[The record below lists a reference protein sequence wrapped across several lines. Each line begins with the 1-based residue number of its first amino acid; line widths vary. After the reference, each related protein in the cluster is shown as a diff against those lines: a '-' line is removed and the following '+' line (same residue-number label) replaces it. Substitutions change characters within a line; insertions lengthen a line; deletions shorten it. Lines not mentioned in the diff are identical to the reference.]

1 MTQPAKQDATGAPGA
16 VPPEGVRPNILVVD
30 DRKENLLATEKIL
43 RHLDAGIFKAN
54 SGNEALSLVL
64 RHRFAVVLLDVQ
76 MPEMDGFETAMLMQE
91 HESMRG
97 VPIIFVTAISKEERY
112 ATQAAEIGAVD
123 YIFKPINSEIL
134 KSKVKVY
141 LDLYVQREEILKIQG
156 ALADAE
162 ARLRTILDNVLDGI
176 ITIDGSGTVISINPA
191 VVKMFGFEAGEVV
204 GRNIK
209 MLMPEP
215 NRSSHDGYLARYE
228 STGTTRAIGVGREL
242 EGLTKAGLTFPMEL
256 AVTEFSFHG
265 QRMFVGL
272 VRDITER
279 KRAEDISRQ
288 ARGAAE
294 AANRTKSD
302 FLANMSHEIRTPLN
316 AILGMTYLA
325 QRANP
330 TPQQQLYLNKIG
342 NAGQSLLGII
352 NDILDFSKIE
362 AGKLELEHITFS
374 LDEVLRNLID
384 IVGQKAEEKGIV
396 IVCSGAHKAPRSLIG
411 DPLRLGQ
418 ILINLVN
425 NAIKF
430 SDKGEIVVGVMAED
444 VTLDKVR
451 LAFSVGDS
459 GIGMSAEQV
468 SNLFQSFNQA
478 DTSFTRRYG
487 GTGLGLAIS
496 KQLCELM
503 GGSISVES
511 QLGKG
516 STFLFSAS
524 FGIAADKPQPM
535 VREPRHNPLKRSVLI
550 VDDSES
556 ARKVLLSMVQ
566 AIGFLARAV
575 SSGEEALSAL
585 VRGSQVG
592 QPFDLVL
599 MDWRLP
605 GIDGI
610 EASRR
615 IKAHPTLWPI
625 PAILMISGFES
636 EEVMRGLSDPRFD
649 GFLVKPVTEA
659 LLMRTI
665 ASICGETVEGPAS
678 GFQPAPGCLPSEL
691 TGRRVLVVEDNE
703 INRELASELLCDL
716 GIRVG
721 IAVNGREGV
730 DQVLAE
736 AFDLVLMDIQ
746 MPVMDGLTATKLI
759 RSDDRFHD
767 LRIIAMTANAMSGD
781 RERSLDAGM
790 NDHLT
795 KPINPD
801 TLSAVLS
808 RWMPVNPV
816 DPPVPAVAARRNR

>member
-1 MTQPAKQDATGAPGA
+1 MTQPAEQHAAGASLPRA
-16 VPPEGVRPNILVVD
+16 RPNILIVD
-30 DRKENLLATEKIL
+30 DRWENLLATEKIL
-43 RHLDAGIFKAN
+43 RHLDAGVFTAN

-76 MPEMDGFETAMLMQE
+76 MPEMDGFETALLMQE

-112 ATQAAEIGAVD
+112 ASQAAEIGAVD

-141 LDLYVQREEILKIQG
+141 VDLYLQREELLRIQG
-156 ALADAE
+156 ALEDART
-162 ARLRTILDNVLDGI
+162 RLRTILDNVLDGI
-176 ITIDGSGTVISINPA
+176 IMIDGSGTVISINPA
-191 VVKMFGFEAGEVV
+191 VVKMFGYEAGDIV

-215 NRSSHDGYLARYE
+215 NRSNHDGYLARYE
-228 STGTTRAIGVGREL
+228 STGTARTIGVGREL
-242 EGLTKAGLTFPMEL
+242 EGLTKAGRTFPMEL
-256 AVTEFSFHG
+256 TVTEVLFHE

-279 KRAEDISRQ
+279 KWAEDMSRQ
-288 ARGAAE
+288 AKAAAE

-330 TPQQQLYLNKIG
+330 VPRQQAYLTKIG
-342 NAGQSLLGII
+342 IAGQSLLGIV

-362 AGKLELEHITFS
+362 AGKLEAERIAFS
-374 LDEVLRNLID
+374 LDEVLRNVVD
-384 IVGQKAEEKGIV
+384 MVGQKAEERGIA
-396 IVCSGAHKAPRSLIG
+396 IVCTVPREVPRSLIG

-418 ILINLVN
+418 ILINLVH

-430 SDKGEIVVGVMAED
+430 SEKGEVVVRVMAED
-444 VTLDKVR
+444 LTPDNVR
-451 LAFSVGDS
+451 LAFSVLDH

-468 SNLFQSFNQA
+468 ANLFQSFNQA
-478 DTSFTRRYG
+478 DTSFTRRFG

-503 GGSISVES
+503 EGTILVES
-511 QLGKG
+511 DLGKG
-516 STFLFSAS
+516 STFRFSLNFA
-524 FGIAADKPQPM
+524 IATEEQFLARKSQ
-535 VREPRHNPLKRSVLI
+535 EKPLKRSALI
-550 VDDSES
+550 VDDSEM
-556 ARKVLLSMVQ
+556 ARKLLLGMVQ
-566 AIGFLARAV
+566 ANGFLARAV

-585 VRGSQVG
+585 VHGSQIG

-605 GIDGI
+605 GMDGI

-615 IKAHPTLWPI
+615 IKEHPTLSPI
-625 PAILMISGFES
+625 PAILMISAFES
-636 EEVMRGLSDPRFD
+636 EDVLRGLKEPRFD
-649 GFLVKPVTEA
+649 AFLVKPVTEA
-659 LLMRTI
+659 VLMRTI
-665 ASICGETVEGPAS
+665 ASISGGNSGGPAS
-678 GFQPAPGCLPSEL
+678 ALQPAEENLPFAL
-691 TGRRVLVVEDNE
+691 TGRRILVVEDNE
-703 INRELASELLCDL
+703 INRDLASELLGDL
-716 GIRVG
+716 GILTA
-721 IAVNGREGV
+721 IAVNGRDGV
-730 DQVLAE
+730 DQVLAQP
-736 AFDLVLMDIQ
+736 FDLVLMDIQ
-746 MPVMDGLTATKLI
+746 MPVLDRLAATRLI
-759 RSDDRFHD
+759 RTDPRFHD
-767 LRIIAMTANAMSGD
+767 LPIIAMTAHAMRGD

-795 KPINPD
+795 KPMNPAA
-801 TLSAVLS
+801 LSAILS
-808 RWMPVNPV
+808 RWMPANPV
-816 DPPVPAVAARRNR
+816 DPAAPGVPQR

>member
-1 MTQPAKQDATGAPGA
+1 MTQPAEQHATGASLPLA
-16 VPPEGVRPNILVVD
+16 RPNILIVD
-30 DRKENLLATEKIL
+30 DRRENLLATEKIL
-43 RHLDAGIFKAN
+43 RYLDAGIFTAN

-76 MPEMDGFETAMLMQE
+76 MPEMDGFETAVLMQE
-91 HESMRG
+91 HESMKG

-123 YIFKPINSEIL
+123 YIFKPISSEIL

-141 LDLYVQREEILKIQG
+141 LDLYGQREELLKIQE
-156 ALADAE
+156 ALEDTQT
-162 ARLRTILDNVLDGI
+162 RLRTILDNVLDGI
-176 ITIDGSGTVISINPA
+176 IMIDGSGTVISINPA
-191 VVKMFGFEAGEVV
+191 VVNMFGYEAGDIV

-242 EGLTKAGLTFPMEL
+242 EGLTQAGLTFPMEL
-256 AVTEFSFHG
+256 TVSEVSFHG

-279 KRAEDISRQ
+279 KRAEDLSRR
-288 ARGAAE
+288 AKAAAE

-330 TPQQQLYLNKIG
+330 SPRQQTYLTKIG
-342 NAGQSLLGII
+342 IAGQSLLGIV

-362 AGKLELEHITFS
+362 AGKLEAEQIAFS
-374 LDEVLRNLID
+374 LDEVLRNVVD
-384 IVGQKAEEKGIV
+384 IVGQKAEEKGTA
-396 IVCSGAHKAPRSLIG
+396 IVCTVPGEAPRSLIG

-418 ILINLVN
+418 ILINLVH

-430 SDKGEIVVGVMAED
+430 SDKGEIAVRVMAEE
-444 VTLDKVR
+444 VTLEKAR
-451 LAFSVGDS
+451 LAFSVRDH

-468 SNLFQSFNQA
+468 ANLFQSFNQA
-478 DTSFTRRYG
+478 DTSFTRKYG

-503 GGSISVES
+503 GGTISVES
-511 QLGKG
+511 EIGKG
-516 STFLFSAS
+516 STFSFCVSFAIAS
-524 FGIAADKPQPM
+524 EEQFAARKSHDKLQ
-535 VREPRHNPLKRSVLI
+535 KRSVLI
-550 VDDSES
+550 VDDSEI
-556 ARKVLLSMVQ
+556 ARKLLLGIMQ
-566 AIGFLARAV
+566 ANGFLSRAV

-585 VRGSQVG
+585 VHGSQVG

-605 GIDGI
+605 GMDGI

-615 IKAHPTLWPI
+615 IKEHPTLTPI
-625 PAILMISGFES
+625 PAIVMISAFES
-636 EEVMRGLSDPRFD
+636 EDVLRGLKEPRFD
-649 GFLVKPVTEA
+649 AFLVKPITEA
-659 LLMRTI
+659 VLMRTI
-665 ASICGETVEGPAS
+665 ASISGENMGGLVAGL
-678 GFQPAPGCLPSEL
+678 QPAAEGLPFAL
-691 TGRRVLVVEDNE
+691 TGRRVLVVEDND
-703 INRELASELLCDL
+703 INRDLASELLDDL
-716 GIRVG
+716 GIRTA
-721 IAVNGREGV
+721 IAINGRQGV
-730 DQVLAE
+730 DQVLAH

-746 MPVMDGLTATKLI
+746 MPVLDGLAATRLI
-759 RSDDRFHD
+759 RSDARFHD
-767 LRIIAMTANAMSGD
+767 LPIIAMTAHAMRGD

-795 KPINPD
+795 KPINPV
-801 TLSAVLS
+801 TLSAMLS
-808 RWMPVNPV
+808 RWIPARPA
-816 DPPVPAVAARRNR
+816 DPAVVGVRR

>member
-1 MTQPAKQDATGAPGA
+1 MAQPAEQQATEASLPLA
-16 VPPEGVRPNILVVD
+16 RPNILIVD
-30 DRKENLLATEKIL
+30 DRWENLLATEKIL
-43 RHLDAGIFKAN
+43 RHLDAGIFTAN

-76 MPEMDGFETAMLMQE
+76 MPEMDGFETALLMQE

-112 ATQAAEIGAVD
+112 ASQAAEIGAVD

-141 LDLYVQREEILKIQG
+141 LDLYVQREELLKIQG
-156 ALADAE
+156 ALEDAQ

-176 ITIDGSGTVISINPA
+176 IMIDGSGTVISINPA
-191 VVKMFGFEAGEVV
+191 VVKMFGYEGGDIL

-209 MLMPEP
+209 MLMPGP

-228 STGTTRAIGVGREL
+228 STGTPPAIGVGREL

-256 AVTEFSFHG
+256 TVTEVSFHG

-272 VRDITER
+272 IRDITER
-279 KRAEDISRQ
+279 KRAEDMSRQ
-288 ARGAAE
+288 AKAAAE

-330 TPQQQLYLNKIG
+330 APRQQTYLTKIG
-342 NAGQSLLGII
+342 IAGQSLLGIV

-362 AGKLELEHITFS
+362 AGKLEAEHIVFS
-374 LDEVLRNLID
+374 LDEVLRNVVD
-384 IVGQKAEEKGIV
+384 IVGQKAEEKGIA
-396 IVCSGAHKAPRSLIG
+396 IVCAVRREAPRSLIG

-418 ILINLVN
+418 ILINLVH

-430 SDKGEIVVGVMAED
+430 SDKGEIVVGVTEED
-444 VTLDKVR
+444 LTLDKAR
-451 LAFSVGDS
+451 LAFSVHDH

-468 SNLFQSFNQA
+468 ANLFQCFNQA

-503 GGSISVES
+503 GGTISVES
-511 QLGKG
+511 ELGKG
-516 STFLFSAS
+516 STFLFSLNFA
-524 FGIAADKPQPM
+524 IATEEQFLARKSQ
-535 VREPRHNPLKRSVLI
+535 EKPLKRSVLI
-550 VDDSES
+550 VDDSEM
-556 ARKVLLSMVQ
+556 ARRLLLGMVQ
-566 AIGFLARAV
+566 ANGFLARAV

-585 VRGSQVG
+585 VHGSQVG

-615 IKAHPTLWPI
+615 VKQHPTLTPI
-625 PAILMISGFES
+625 PAILMISAFES
-636 EEVMRGLSDPRFD
+636 EDVMRGLKEPSFD
-649 GFLVKPVTEA
+649 AFLVKPITEA
-659 LLMRTI
+659 VLMRTI
-665 ASICGETVEGPAS
+665 ASMCGESIEGPAS
-678 GFQPAPGCLPSEL
+678 GLQPSEL

-703 INRELASELLCDL
+703 INRDLASELLSDL
-716 GIRVG
+716 GIRTA
-721 IAVNGREGV
+721 IAINGRQGV
-730 DQVLAE
+730 DQVLAQP
-736 AFDLVLMDIQ
+736 FDLVLMDIQ
-746 MPVMDGLTATKLI
+746 MPVIDGLAATRLI
-759 RSDDRFHD
+759 RADVRFQH
-767 LRIIAMTANAMSGD
+767 LSIIAMTAHAMRGD

-801 TLSAVLS
+801 SLSAMLC
-808 RWMPVNPV
+808 RWMPAEPV
-816 DPPVPAVAARRNR
+816 DPPAPAVER

>member
-1 MTQPAKQDATGAPGA
+1 MTQPAEQHAAGAGLPLA
-16 VPPEGVRPNILVVD
+16 RPNILIVD
-30 DRKENLLATEKIL
+30 DRWENLLATEKIL
-43 RHLDAGIFKAN
+43 RHLDAGIFTAN

-76 MPEMDGFETAMLMQE
+76 MPGMDGFETAVLMQE
-91 HESMRG
+91 HESMQG

-112 ATQAAEIGAVD
+112 AIQAAEIGAVD
-123 YIFKPINSEIL
+123 YIFKPISSEIL

-141 LDLYVQREEILKIQG
+141 LDLYVQREELLKIQG
-156 ALADAE
+156 TLEDTQT
-162 ARLRTILDNVLDGI
+162 RLRTILDNVLDGI
-176 ITIDGSGTVISINPA
+176 IMIDGSGIVISINPA
-191 VVKMFGFEAGEVV
+191 VVNMFGYEAADIV

-215 NRSSHDGYLARYE
+215 NRGSHDGYLARYQ
-228 STGTTRAIGVGREL
+228 STGTTRAIGMGREL

-256 AVTEFSFHG
+256 TVSEVSFRG

-279 KRAEDISRQ
+279 KRVEDMSGR
-288 ARGAAE
+288 AKVAAE

-330 TPQQQLYLNKIG
+330 TPRQQTYLTKIG
-342 NAGQSLLGII
+342 IAGQSLLGIV

-362 AGKLELEHITFS
+362 AGKLEAEHIVFS
-374 LDEVLRNLID
+374 LDDVLNNVVD
-384 IVGQKAEEKGIV
+384 IVGQKAEEKGIA
-396 IVCSGAHKAPRSLIG
+396 IVCTVPRDVPRSLIG

-418 ILINLVN
+418 VLINLVH

-430 SDKGEIVVGVMAED
+430 SDKGEIGVRVAVQD
-444 VTLDKVR
+444 GTLNEVR
-451 LAFSVGDS
+451 LAFSVRDH

-468 SNLFQSFNQA
+468 ANLFQSFNQA
-478 DTSFTRRYG
+478 DTSFTRKYG

-503 GGSISVES
+503 GGAISVES
-511 QLGKG
+511 EVGKG
-516 STFLFSAS
+516 STFTFSVS
-524 FGIAADKPQPM
+524 FAIATKEQWGVRKSQDKL
-535 VREPRHNPLKRSVLI
+535 LKRSVLI
-550 VDDSES
+550 VDDSEII
-556 ARKVLLSMVQ
+556 RKVLLGMVQ
-566 AIGFLARAV
+566 ANGFLGRAV

-585 VRGSQVG
+585 VHGSQVG

-615 IKAHPTLWPI
+615 IKEHTTLRPI
-625 PAILMISGFES
+625 PAIVMISAFES
-636 EEVMRGLSDPRFD
+636 EEVLRGLKQPRFD
-649 GFLVKPVTEA
+649 AFLVKPITETV
-659 LLMRTI
+659 LMRTI
-665 ASICGETVEGPAS
+665 VSISGENIAGPDS
-678 GFQPAPGCLPSEL
+678 GLQPVAGNLLSDL

-703 INRELASELLCDL
+703 INRDLASELLCDL
-716 GIRVG
+716 GIRT
-721 IAVNGREGV
+721 AVAINGRHGV
-730 DQVLAE
+730 DEVLAQP
-736 AFDLVLMDIQ
+736 FDLVLMDIQ
-746 MPVMDGLTATKLI
+746 MPVMDGLAATRLI
-759 RSDDRFHD
+759 RADSRFHD
-767 LRIIAMTANAMSGD
+767 LPIIAMTAHAMRGD
-781 RERSLDAGM
+781 RERSLDSGM

-795 KPINPD
+795 KPIDPAA
-801 TLSAVLS
+801 LSAILS
-808 RWMPVNPV
+808 RWMPAKPL
-816 DPPVPAVAARRNR
+816 DPPAPGGPQ

>member
-1 MTQPAKQDATGAPGA
+1 M
-16 VPPEGVRPNILVVD
+16 
-30 DRKENLLATEKIL
+30 
-43 RHLDAGIFKAN
+43 
-54 SGNEALSLVL
+54 
-64 RHRFAVVLLDVQ
+64 
-76 MPEMDGFETAMLMQE
+76 
-91 HESMRG
+91 
-97 VPIIFVTAISKEERY
+97 
-112 ATQAAEIGAVD
+112 
-123 YIFKPINSEIL
+123 
-134 KSKVKVY
+134 
-141 LDLYVQREEILKIQG
+141 
-156 ALADAE
+156 
-162 ARLRTILDNVLDGI
+162 
-176 ITIDGSGTVISINPA
+176 
-191 VVKMFGFEAGEVV
+191 
-204 GRNIK
+204 
-209 MLMPEP
+209 
-215 NRSSHDGYLARYE
+215 
-228 STGTTRAIGVGREL
+228 
-242 EGLTKAGLTFPMEL
+242 
-256 AVTEFSFHG
+256 
-265 QRMFVGL
+265 
-272 VRDITER
+272 
-279 KRAEDISRQ
+279 
-288 ARGAAE
+288 
-294 AANRTKSD
+294 
-302 FLANMSHEIRTPLN
+302 N
-316 AILGMTYLA
+316 AIMGMTYLA

-330 TPQQQLYLNKIG
+330 TPQQQRYLTKIG
-342 NAGQSLLGII
+342 NASQSLLSII

-384 IVGQKAEEKGIV
+384 IVGQQAEEKGTAIV
-396 IVCSGAHKAPRSLIG
+396 FSGADEAPRSLIG
-411 DPLRLGQ
+411 DPVRLGQ

-430 SDKGEIVVGVMAED
+430 SDKGEIAVRVAAED
-444 VTLDKVR
+444 VSQDEVR
-451 LAFSVGDS
+451 LSFSVCDS

-511 QLGKG
+511 ELGKG
-516 STFLFSAS
+516 STFLFSVS
-524 FGIAADKPQPM
+524 FGIATDELQLT
-535 VREPRHNPLKRSVLI
+535 VREPRGNPLKRSVLI

-556 ARKVLLSMVQ
+556 ARDMLVGMVQ
-566 AIGFLARAV
+566 ANGFSARAV

-615 IKAHPTLWPI
+615 IKAHPTLWPV
-625 PAILMISGFES
+625 PAVLMISAFES

-665 ASICGETVEGPAS
+665 ASISGERVSAERVEAPAS
-678 GFQPAPGCLPSEL
+678 GFQPPPEYLLSAL
-691 TGRRVLVVEDNE
+691 TGRRVLVVEDNQ
-703 INRELASELLCDL
+703 INRDLASELLCDL
-716 GIRVG
+716 GIRVA

-759 RSDDRFHD
+759 RSNDRFHD
-767 LRIIAMTANAMSGD
+767 LRIIAMTAHAMIGD

-790 NDHLT
+790 NDHIT
-795 KPINPD
+795 KPINSD
-801 TLSAVLS
+801 TLTAMLS
-808 RWMPVNPV
+808 RWMP
-816 DPPVPAVAARRNR
+816 PADRAGAVLLPEQV

>member
-1 MTQPAKQDATGAPGA
+1 MAPQAKQDATGVTEA
-16 VPPEGVRPNILVVD
+16 VPPMVRPNILIVD

-76 MPEMDGFETAMLMQE
+76 MPDMDGFETAMLMQE

-112 ATQAAEIGAVD
+112 ANQAAEIGAAD
-123 YIFKPINSEIL
+123 YIFKPINSELL

-141 LDLYVQREEILKIQG
+141 LDLYVQREEMLKIQR

-162 ARLRTILDNVLDGI
+162 SRLRTILDNVLDGI
-176 ITIDGSGTVISINPA
+176 ITVDGSRTVISINPA
-191 VVKMFGFEAGEVV
+191 VVKMFGYKAEDVV
-204 GRNIK
+204 GRDIQ

-215 NRSSHDGYLARYE
+215 NRSSHDGHPARYE
-228 STGTTRAIGVGREL
+228 STGSAGGIGVGREL
-242 EGLTKAGLTFPMEL
+242 EGLTKAGLTFPIEL
-256 AVTEFSFHG
+256 TVTEVSFHG

-288 ARGAAE
+288 ARDAAE
-294 AANRTKSD
+294 AANRTKSN
-302 FLANMSHEIRTPLN
+302 FLANMSHEIRTPMN
-316 AILGMTYLA
+316 AIMGMTYLA

-330 TPQQQLYLNKIG
+330 TPRQQEYLTKIG
-342 NAGQSLLGII
+342 IASQSLLSII

-362 AGKLELEHITFS
+362 AGKLGLEHITFS
-374 LDEVLRNLID
+374 LNEVLRNLID
-384 IVGQKAEEKGIV
+384 IVGQKAEEKGIT
-396 IVCSGAHKAPRSLIG
+396 IVFSGAHEVPRLVIG
-411 DPLRLGQ
+411 DPVRLGQ

-430 SDKGEIVVGVMAED
+430 SDKGEIVVQVMAED

-451 LAFSVGDS
+451 LAFSVCDS

-503 GGSISVES
+503 EGSISVES

-524 FGIAADKPQPM
+524 FGIATEELPLT
-535 VREPRHNPLKRSVLI
+535 VREPRDHPLKRSVLV
-550 VDDSES
+550 VDDSEI
-556 ARKVLLSMVQ
+556 ARNM
-566 AIGFLARAV
+566 
-575 SSGEEALSAL
+575 
-585 VRGSQVG
+585 
-592 QPFDLVL
+592 
-599 MDWRLP
+599 
-605 GIDGI
+605 
-610 EASRR
+610 
-615 IKAHPTLWPI
+615 
-625 PAILMISGFES
+625 
-636 EEVMRGLSDPRFD
+636 
-649 GFLVKPVTEA
+649 
-659 LLMRTI
+659 LLMSTI
-665 ASICGETVEGPAS
+665 ASISGERVEGPAFGLQS
-678 GFQPAPGCLPSEL
+678 APGYLPLEL
-691 TGRRVLVVEDNE
+691 TGRRVLMVEDNE
-703 INRELASELLCDL
+703 INRDVASELLSDL
-716 GIRVG
+716 GIRVAV
-721 IAVNGREGV
+721 AVNGREGV

-746 MPVMDGLTATKLI
+746 MPVMDGLTATRLI
-759 RSDDRFHD
+759 RSDARFHQ
-767 LRIIAMTANAMSGD
+767 LPIIAMTAHTMSGD
-781 RERSLDAGM
+781 RERSLEAGM

-801 TLSAVLS
+801 TLAAMLF
-808 RWMPVNPV
+808 RWMPVNPREPELARFRTV
-816 DPPVPAVAARRNR
+816 PGPGSCPVSR

>member
-1 MTQPAKQDATGAPGA
+1 MTQPAEQHAAGAGLPLA
-16 VPPEGVRPNILVVD
+16 RPNILIVD
-30 DRKENLLATEKIL
+30 DRWENLLATEKIL
-43 RHLDAGIFKAN
+43 RHLDAGIFTAN

-76 MPEMDGFETAMLMQE
+76 MPGMDGFETAVLMQE
-91 HESMRG
+91 HESMQG

-112 ATQAAEIGAVD
+112 AIQAAEIGAVD
-123 YIFKPINSEIL
+123 YIFKPISSEIL

-141 LDLYVQREEILKIQG
+141 LDLYVQREELLKTQG
-156 ALADAE
+156 TLEDTQT
-162 ARLRTILDNVLDGI
+162 RLRTILDNVLDGI
-176 ITIDGSGTVISINPA
+176 IMIDGSGIVISINPA
-191 VVKMFGFEAGEVV
+191 VVNMFGYEAADIV

-215 NRSSHDGYLARYE
+215 NRGSHDGYLARYQ

-256 AVTEFSFHG
+256 TVSEVSFRG

-279 KRAEDISRQ
+279 KRVEDMSGR
-288 ARGAAE
+288 AKVAAE

-330 TPQQQLYLNKIG
+330 TPRQQTYLTKIG
-342 NAGQSLLGII
+342 IAGQSLLGIV

-362 AGKLELEHITFS
+362 AGKLEAEHIVFS
-374 LDEVLRNLID
+374 LDDVLNNVVD
-384 IVGQKAEEKGIV
+384 IVGQKAEEKGIA
-396 IVCSGAHKAPRSLIG
+396 IVCTVPRDVPRSLIG

-418 ILINLVN
+418 VLINLVH

-430 SDKGEIVVGVMAED
+430 SDKGEIGVRVAVQD
-444 VTLDKVR
+444 GTLNEVR
-451 LAFSVGDS
+451 LAFSVRDH

-468 SNLFQSFNQA
+468 ANLFQSFNQA
-478 DTSFTRRYG
+478 DTSFTRKYG

-503 GGSISVES
+503 GGAISVES
-511 QLGKG
+511 EVGKG
-516 STFLFSAS
+516 STFTFSVS
-524 FGIAADKPQPM
+524 FAIATKEQWGVRKSQDKL
-535 VREPRHNPLKRSVLI
+535 LKRSVLI
-550 VDDSES
+550 VDDSEII
-556 ARKVLLSMVQ
+556 RKVLLGMVQ
-566 AIGFLARAV
+566 ANGFLGRAV

-585 VRGSQVG
+585 VHGSQVG

-615 IKAHPTLWPI
+615 IKEHTTLRPI
-625 PAILMISGFES
+625 PAIVMISAFES
-636 EEVMRGLSDPRFD
+636 EEVLRGLKQPRFD
-649 GFLVKPVTEA
+649 AFLVKPITETV
-659 LLMRTI
+659 LMRTI
-665 ASICGETVEGPAS
+665 VSISGENIAGPDS
-678 GFQPAPGCLPSEL
+678 GLQPVAGDLLSDL

-703 INRELASELLCDL
+703 INRDLASELLCDL
-716 GIRVG
+716 GIRT
-721 IAVNGREGV
+721 AVAINGRHGV
-730 DQVLAE
+730 DEVLAQP
-736 AFDLVLMDIQ
+736 FDLVLMDIQ
-746 MPVMDGLTATKLI
+746 MPVMDGLAATRLI
-759 RSDDRFHD
+759 RADARFHD
-767 LRIIAMTANAMSGD
+767 LPIIAMTAHAMRGD
-781 RERSLDAGM
+781 RERSLDSGM

-795 KPINPD
+795 KPIDPAA
-801 TLSAVLS
+801 LSAILS
-808 RWMPVNPV
+808 RWMPAKPL
-816 DPPVPAVAARRNR
+816 DPPASGGPQ

>member
-1 MTQPAKQDATGAPGA
+1 MAQQAEQNATGANSPLT
-16 VPPEGVRPNILVVD
+16 RPNILIVD
-30 DRKENLLATEKIL
+30 DRWENLLATEKIL
-43 RHLDAGIFKAN
+43 RHLDAGIFTAN

-76 MPEMDGFETAMLMQE
+76 MPEMDGFETALLMQE

-112 ATQAAEIGAVD
+112 ASQAAEIGAVD

-141 LDLYVQREEILKIQG
+141 LDLYVQREELLKIQG
-156 ALADAE
+156 ALEDAQ

-176 ITIDGSGTVISINPA
+176 IMIDGNGTVISINPA
-191 VVKMFGFEAGEVV
+191 VVRMFGYEAVDSV

-215 NRSSHDGYLARYE
+215 NRSNHDGYLAQYE
-228 STGTTRAIGVGREL
+228 STGTPRAIGVGREL
-242 EGLTKAGLTFPMEL
+242 EGLTKAGRTFPMEL
-256 AVTEFSFHG
+256 TVTEVSFHG

-272 VRDITER
+272 IRDITER
-279 KRAEDISRQ
+279 KRAEDMSRQ
-288 ARGAAE
+288 AKAAAE

-330 TPQQQLYLNKIG
+330 APRQQAYLTKIG
-342 NAGQSLLGII
+342 IAGQSLLGIV

-362 AGKLELEHITFS
+362 AGKLEAEHIVFS
-374 LDEVLRNLID
+374 LDEVLRNAVD
-384 IVGQKAEEKGIV
+384 MVSQKAEEKGIA
-396 IVCSGAHKAPRSLIG
+396 IVCTVPREVPQSLIG

-418 ILINLVN
+418 ILINLVH

-430 SDKGEIVVGVMAED
+430 SDKGEVVVRVMAEN

-451 LAFSVGDS
+451 LVFSVLDH

-468 SNLFQSFNQA
+468 ANLFQSFNQA
-478 DTSFTRRYG
+478 DTSFTRRFG

-503 GGSISVES
+503 EGTISVES
-511 QLGKG
+511 ELGNG
-516 STFLFSAS
+516 STFLFSLN
-524 FGIAADKPQPM
+524 FPIATEEQSLARKSQQKS
-535 VREPRHNPLKRSVLI
+535 LKRSALI
-550 VDDSES
+550 VDDSEM
-556 ARKVLLSMVQ
+556 ARRMLLGMVQ
-566 AIGFLARAV
+566 ANGFLARAV

-585 VRGSQVG
+585 VHGSQVG

-605 GIDGI
+605 GMDGI

-615 IKAHPTLWPI
+615 IKEHPTLSPI
-625 PAILMISGFES
+625 PAILIISAFES
-636 EEVMRGLSDPRFD
+636 EDVLRGLKEPRFD
-649 GFLVKPVTEA
+649 AFLVKPITEA
-659 LLMRTI
+659 VLMRTI
-665 ASICGETVEGPAS
+665 ASISGENIGGPAS
-678 GFQPAPGCLPSEL
+678 GLQPAAGNLPFAL

-703 INRELASELLCDL
+703 INRDLASELLGDL
-716 GIRVG
+716 GIRTA
-721 IAVNGREGV
+721 IAVNGRHGV
-730 DQVLAE
+730 DQVLAQP
-736 AFDLVLMDIQ
+736 FDLVLMDIQ
-746 MPVMDGLTATKLI
+746 MPLMDGLAATRLI
-759 RSDDRFHD
+759 RADARFHD
-767 LRIIAMTANAMSGD
+767 LPIIAMTAHAMRGD

-795 KPINPD
+795 KPINPAA
-801 TLSAVLS
+801 LSAILS
-808 RWMPVNPV
+808 RWMSAKPI
-816 DPPVPAVAARRNR
+816 DPPTLGAPQ

>member
-1 MTQPAKQDATGAPGA
+1 MTQPAEQHAAGADLPLA
-16 VPPEGVRPNILVVD
+16 RPNVLIVD
-30 DRKENLLATEKIL
+30 DRWENLLATEKIL
-43 RHLDAGIFKAN
+43 RHLDAGIFTAN

-76 MPEMDGFETAMLMQE
+76 MPEMDGFETALLMQE

-97 VPIIFVTAISKEERY
+97 VPLIFVTAISKEERY
-112 ATQAAEIGAVD
+112 ASQAAEIGAVD

-141 LDLYVQREEILKIQG
+141 LDLYVQREELLRIQG
-156 ALADAE
+156 ALEDAQT
-162 ARLRTILDNVLDGI
+162 RLRTILDNVLDGI
-176 ITIDGSGTVISINPA
+176 IMIDGSGIVISINPA
-191 VVKMFGFEAGEVV
+191 VVDMFGYEAADIV

-215 NRSSHDGYLARYE
+215 NRGSHDGYLARYQ

-256 AVTEFSFHG
+256 TVSEVSFRG

-279 KRAEDISRQ
+279 KRVEDMSGR
-288 ARGAAE
+288 AKVAAE

-330 TPQQQLYLNKIG
+330 TPRQQTYLTKIG
-342 NAGQSLLGII
+342 IAGQSLLGIV

-362 AGKLELEHITFS
+362 AGKLEAEHIVFS
-374 LDEVLRNLID
+374 LDEVLNNVVD
-384 IVGQKAEEKGIV
+384 IVGQKAEEKGIT
-396 IVCSGAHKAPRSLIG
+396 IVCTVPRDVPRSLIG

-418 ILINLVN
+418 VLINLVH

-430 SDKGEIVVGVMAED
+430 SDKGEIIVRVAVQD
-444 VTLDKVR
+444 VTLNEVR
-451 LAFSVGDS
+451 LAFSVRDH

-468 SNLFQSFNQA
+468 ANLFQSFNQA
-478 DTSFTRRYG
+478 DTSFTRKYG

-503 GGSISVES
+503 GGAISVES
-511 QLGKG
+511 EVGKG
-516 STFLFSAS
+516 STFTFSVS
-524 FGIAADKPQPM
+524 FAIATKEQLGVRKSQDKL
-535 VREPRHNPLKRSVLI
+535 LKRSVLI
-550 VDDSES
+550 VDDSEIV
-556 ARKVLLSMVQ
+556 RKLLLGMVQ
-566 AIGFLARAV
+566 ANGFLGRAV

-585 VRGSQVG
+585 VHGSQVG
-592 QPFDLVL
+592 RPFDLVL

-615 IKAHPTLWPI
+615 IKEHPTLRPI
-625 PAILMISGFES
+625 PAIVMISAFES
-636 EEVMRGLSDPRFD
+636 EEVLRGLKQPRFD
-649 GFLVKPVTEA
+649 AFLVKPITETV
-659 LLMRTI
+659 LMRTI
-665 ASICGETVEGPAS
+665 VSISGENIAGPDS
-678 GFQPAPGCLPSEL
+678 RLQPEAGNLLSDL

-703 INRELASELLCDL
+703 INRDLASELLCDL
-716 GIRVG
+716 GIRTAV
-721 IAVNGREGV
+721 AVNGRHGV
-730 DQVLAE
+730 DRVLAQP
-736 AFDLVLMDIQ
+736 FDLVLMDIQ
-746 MPVMDGLTATKLI
+746 MPVMDGLAATRLI
-759 RSDDRFHD
+759 RADARFHD
-767 LRIIAMTANAMSGD
+767 LPIIAMTAHAMRGD
-781 RERSLDAGM
+781 RERSLDSGM

-795 KPINPD
+795 KPIDPAA
-801 TLSAVLS
+801 LSAILS
-808 RWMPVNPV
+808 RWMPAKPL
-816 DPPVPAVAARRNR
+816 DPPAPRGPQ

>member
-1 MTQPAKQDATGAPGA
+1 
-16 VPPEGVRPNILVVD
+16 VGVRLNILVVD

-76 MPEMDGFETAMLMQE
+76 MPQMDGFETAMLMQE

-97 VPIIFVTAISKEERY
+97 VPIIFVTAISKEDQY
-112 ATQAAEIGAVD
+112 ATRAAEIGAVD

-141 LDLYVQREEILKIQG
+141 LDLYVQREETLKIQR

-162 ARLRTILDNVLDGI
+162 ERMRSILDNVLDGI
-176 ITIDGSGTVISINPA
+176 LTIDGSGTIVSINPA
-191 VVKMFGFEAGEVV
+191 VVKMFGYEAGDVV
-204 GRNIK
+204 GRDIK
-209 MLMPEP
+209 MLMSEP
-215 NRSSHDGYLARYE
+215 NRSSHDGYLGGNQ
-228 STGTTRAIGVGREL
+228 SPGTARAIWVGREM
-242 EGLTKAGLTFPMEL
+242 EGLTRAGLTFPMEL
-256 AVTEFSFHG
+256 TVTEVSFHG

-288 ARGAAE
+288 AREAAE

-302 FLANMSHEIRTPLN
+302 FLANMSHEIRTPMN
-316 AILGMTYLA
+316 AIIGMTYLA

-330 TPQQQLYLNKIG
+330 TARQQAYLTKIG
-342 NAGQSLLGII
+342 IASQSLLSII

-362 AGKLELEHITFS
+362 AGKLGLEHITFS
-374 LDEVLRNLID
+374 LNEVLRNLVD
-384 IVGQKAEEKGIV
+384 IVGQKAEEKGIALV
-396 IVCSGAHKAPRSLIG
+396 FSGARDVPRFVIG
-411 DPLRLGQ
+411 DPVRLGQ

-430 SDKGEIVVGVMAED
+430 SDKGEIVVRVAAED
-444 VTLDKVR
+444 VAPDQLR
-451 LAFSVGDS
+451 LAFSVCDS

-468 SNLFQSFNQA
+468 ANLFQSFNQA
-478 DTSFTRRYG
+478 DTSFTRKYG

-524 FGIAADKPQPM
+524 FGIVADEQQLI
-535 VREPRHNPLKRSVLI
+535 VREEPKENPLKRSILI
-550 VDDSES
+550 VDDSEI
-556 ARKVLLSMVQ
+556 ARNMLLGMVE
-566 AIGFLARAV
+566 ANGFLARAV
-575 SSGEEALSAL
+575 SSGEEAQSAL
-585 VRGSQVG
+585 VRGAQVG
-592 QPFDLVL
+592 KPFELVVI
-599 MDWRLP
+599 DWRLP

-610 EASRR
+610 ETSRR
-615 IKAHPTLWPI
+615 IKAHATLRPI
-625 PAILMISGFES
+625 PAVLIISAFES
-636 EEVMRGLSDPRFD
+636 EEIMRDLSDPSFD
-649 GFLVKPVTEA
+649 GFLVKPITEA

-665 ASICGETVEGPAS
+665 ASICGKRVEGPAS
-678 GFQPAPGCLPSEL
+678 GLPSAHGQIPSEL
-691 TGRRVLVVEDNE
+691 AGRRVLLVEDNE
-703 INRELASELLCDL
+703 MNRDVAGELLQDL
-716 GIRVG
+716 GIRV
-721 IAVNGREGV
+721 AFAANGREGA
-730 DQVLAE
+730 DRVLAE

-746 MPVMDGLTATKLI
+746 MPVMDGLAATRLI
-759 RSDDRFHD
+759 RSDARFHQ
-767 LRIIAMTANAMSGD
+767 LPIIAMTAHAMSGD
-781 RERSLDAGM
+781 RERSLEAEM

-801 TLSAVLS
+801 SLAAMLS
-808 RWMPVNPV
+808 R
-816 DPPVPAVAARRNR
+816 

>member
-1 MTQPAKQDATGAPGA
+1 MAPQAKQDATGVTEA
-16 VPPEGVRPNILVVD
+16 VPPMVRPNILIVD

-76 MPEMDGFETAMLMQE
+76 MPDMDGFETAMLMQE

-112 ATQAAEIGAVD
+112 ANQAAEIGAAD
-123 YIFKPINSEIL
+123 YIFKPINSELL

-141 LDLYVQREEILKIQG
+141 LDLYVQREEMLKIQR

-162 ARLRTILDNVLDGI
+162 SRLRTILDNVLDGI

-191 VVKMFGFEAGEVV
+191 VVKMFGYKAEDVV
-204 GRNIK
+204 GRDIQ

-215 NRSSHDGYLARYE
+215 NRSSHDGHPARYE
-228 STGTTRAIGVGREL
+228 STGSAGGIGVGREL
-242 EGLTKAGLTFPMEL
+242 EGLTKAGLTFPIEL
-256 AVTEFSFHG
+256 TVTEVSFHG

-272 VRDITER
+272 VRNITER

-288 ARGAAE
+288 ARDAAE
-294 AANRTKSD
+294 AANRTKSN
-302 FLANMSHEIRTPLN
+302 FLANMSHEIRTPIN
-316 AILGMTYLA
+316 AIMGMTYLA

-330 TPQQQLYLNKIG
+330 SPRQQGYLTKIG
-342 NAGQSLLGII
+342 IASQSLLSII

-362 AGKLELEHITFS
+362 AGKLGLEHITFS
-374 LDEVLRNLID
+374 LNEVLRNLID
-384 IVGQKAEEKGIV
+384 IVGQKAQEKGIA
-396 IVCSGAHKAPRSLIG
+396 IVFSGAHEVPRLVIG
-411 DPLRLGQ
+411 DPVRLGQ

-430 SDKGEIVVGVMAED
+430 SDKGEIVVQVMAED

-451 LAFSVGDS
+451 LAFSVCDS

-503 GGSISVES
+503 EGSISVES

-524 FGIAADKPQPM
+524 FGIATEELPLT
-535 VREPRHNPLKRSVLI
+535 VREPRDHPLKRSVLV
-550 VDDSES
+550 VDDSEI
-556 ARKVLLSMVQ
+556 ARNM
-566 AIGFLARAV
+566 
-575 SSGEEALSAL
+575 
-585 VRGSQVG
+585 
-592 QPFDLVL
+592 
-599 MDWRLP
+599 
-605 GIDGI
+605 
-610 EASRR
+610 
-615 IKAHPTLWPI
+615 
-625 PAILMISGFES
+625 
-636 EEVMRGLSDPRFD
+636 
-649 GFLVKPVTEA
+649 
-659 LLMRTI
+659 LLMSTI
-665 ASICGETVEGPAS
+665 ASISGERVEGPAFGLQS
-678 GFQPAPGCLPSEL
+678 APGYLPLEL
-691 TGRRVLVVEDNE
+691 TGRRVLMVEDNE
-703 INRELASELLCDL
+703 INRDVASELLSDL
-716 GIRVG
+716 GIRVAV
-721 IAVNGREGV
+721 AVNGREGV

-746 MPVMDGLTATKLI
+746 MPVMDGLTATRLI
-759 RSDDRFHD
+759 RSDARFHQ
-767 LRIIAMTANAMSGD
+767 LPIIAMTAHTMSGD
-781 RERSLDAGM
+781 RERSLEAGM

-801 TLSAVLS
+801 TLAAMLF
-808 RWMPVNPV
+808 RWMPVNPREPELARFRTV
-816 DPPVPAVAARRNR
+816 PGPGSCPVSR

>member
-1 MTQPAKQDATGAPGA
+1 MAQPDKQDATRVTEA
-16 VPPEGVRPNILVVD
+16 VPPMVRPNILIVD
-30 DRKENLLATEKIL
+30 DREENLLATEKIL

-91 HESMRG
+91 HESMQG

-141 LDLYVQREEILKIQG
+141 LDLYVQREEILKIQR

-162 ARLRTILDNVLDGI
+162 ARLRAIFDNVLDGI
-176 ITIDGSGTVISINPA
+176 ITFDGSGTVISINPA
-191 VVKMFGFEAGEVV
+191 VVKMFGYEAGDVV
-204 GRNIK
+204 GRDIE

-228 STGTTRAIGVGREL
+228 STGTARAIGVGREL

-256 AVTEFSFHG
+256 TVTEVSFHG

-272 VRDITER
+272 LRDITER
-279 KRAEDISRQ
+279 KRAEDLSRQ
-288 ARGAAE
+288 ARDAAE

-302 FLANMSHEIRTPLN
+302 FLANMSHEIRTPMN
-316 AILGMTYLA
+316 AIMGMTYLA

-330 TPQQQLYLNKIG
+330 TPRQQGYLTKIG
-342 NAGQSLLGII
+342 KASESLLSII

-362 AGKLELEHITFS
+362 AGKLGLEHITFS
-374 LDEVLRNLID
+374 LNNVLRNLVD
-384 IVGQKAEEKGIV
+384 IVGQKAEEKGIA
-396 IVCSGAHKAPRSLIG
+396 IVFSGAHEVPRLVIG
-411 DPLRLGQ
+411 DPVRLGQ

-430 SDKGEIVVGVMAED
+430 SDKGEIVVRVMAED
-444 VTLDKVR
+444 VTLDKAR
-451 LAFSVGDS
+451 LAFSVCDS

-503 GGSISVES
+503 EGSISVES

-524 FGIAADKPQPM
+524 FGIAAEELQLI
-535 VREPRHNPLKRSVLI
+535 VREPRDNSLERSVLI

-556 ARKVLLSMVQ
+556 ARNMLVSMVE
-566 AIGFLARAV
+566 ANGLLARAV

-625 PAILMISGFES
+625 PAILMISAFES
-636 EEVMRGLSDPRFD
+636 EEVMRGLTDPRFD
-649 GFLVKPVTEA
+649 GFLVKPINEA

-665 ASICGETVEGPAS
+665 ASISRERVEGAAS
-678 GFQPAPGCLPSEL
+678 GLQPAPGYLLSAL

-703 INRELASELLCDL
+703 INRDLTNDLLCDL
-716 GIRVG
+716 GIRVA

-759 RSDDRFHD
+759 RSDDRFHE
-767 LRIIAMTANAMSGD
+767 LPIIALTAHAMTGD

-801 TLSAVLS
+801 TLAAMLS
-808 RWMPVNPV
+808 RWVAANPV
-816 DPPVPAVAARRNR
+816 DPREPF

>member
-1 MTQPAKQDATGAPGA
+1 
-16 VPPEGVRPNILVVD
+16 V
-30 DRKENLLATEKIL
+30 
-43 RHLDAGIFKAN
+43 
-54 SGNEALSLVL
+54 
-64 RHRFAVVLLDVQ
+64 
-76 MPEMDGFETAMLMQE
+76 
-91 HESMRG
+91 
-97 VPIIFVTAISKEERY
+97 
-112 ATQAAEIGAVD
+112 
-123 YIFKPINSEIL
+123 
-134 KSKVKVY
+134 
-141 LDLYVQREEILKIQG
+141 
-156 ALADAE
+156 
-162 ARLRTILDNVLDGI
+162 
-176 ITIDGSGTVISINPA
+176 
-191 VVKMFGFEAGEVV
+191 
-204 GRNIK
+204 
-209 MLMPEP
+209 
-215 NRSSHDGYLARYE
+215 
-228 STGTTRAIGVGREL
+228 
-242 EGLTKAGLTFPMEL
+242 
-256 AVTEFSFHG
+256 
-265 QRMFVGL
+265 
-272 VRDITER
+272 
-279 KRAEDISRQ
+279 
-288 ARGAAE
+288 
-294 AANRTKSD
+294 
-302 FLANMSHEIRTPLN
+302 
-316 AILGMTYLA
+316 
-325 QRANP
+325 
-330 TPQQQLYLNKIG
+330 
-342 NAGQSLLGII
+342 
-352 NDILDFSKIE
+352 
-362 AGKLELEHITFS
+362 
-374 LDEVLRNLID
+374 
-384 IVGQKAEEKGIV
+384 
-396 IVCSGAHKAPRSLIG
+396 IG
-411 DPLRLGQ
+411 DPVRLGQ

-430 SDKGEIVVGVMAED
+430 SDKGEIVVRVMAED
-444 VTLDKVR
+444 VTLDKAR
-451 LAFSVGDS
+451 LAFSVCDS

-503 GGSISVES
+503 EGSISVES

-524 FGIAADKPQPM
+524 FGIAAEELQLI
-535 VREPRHNPLKRSVLI
+535 VREPRDNSLERSVLI

-556 ARKVLLSMVQ
+556 ARNMLVSMVE
-566 AIGFLARAV
+566 ANGFLARAV

-625 PAILMISGFES
+625 PAILMISAFES
-636 EEVMRGLSDPRFD
+636 EEVMRGLTDPRFD
-649 GFLVKPVTEA
+649 GFLVKPINEA

-665 ASICGETVEGPAS
+665 ASISRERVEGAAS
-678 GFQPAPGCLPSEL
+678 GLQPAPGYLLSAL

-703 INRELASELLCDL
+703 INRDLTNDLLCDL
-716 GIRVG
+716 GIRVA

-759 RSDDRFHD
+759 RSDDRFHE
-767 LRIIAMTANAMSGD
+767 LPIIALTAHAMTGD

-801 TLSAVLS
+801 TLAAMLS
-808 RWMPVNPV
+808 RWMAANPV
-816 DPPVPAVAARRNR
+816 DPREPALTR

>member
-1 MTQPAKQDATGAPGA
+1 MAQPAEQQATEASLPLA
-16 VPPEGVRPNILVVD
+16 RPNILIVD
-30 DRKENLLATEKIL
+30 DRWENLLATEKIL
-43 RHLDAGIFKAN
+43 RHLDAGIFTAN

-76 MPEMDGFETAMLMQE
+76 MPEMDGFETALLMQE

-112 ATQAAEIGAVD
+112 ASQAAEIGAVD

-141 LDLYVQREEILKIQG
+141 LDLYVQREELLKIQG
-156 ALADAE
+156 ALEDAQ

-176 ITIDGSGTVISINPA
+176 IMIDGSGTVISINPA
-191 VVKMFGFEAGEVV
+191 VVKMFGYEAGDIV
-204 GRNIK
+204 GRNIE

-215 NRSSHDGYLARYE
+215 NRSNPDGYLARYE
-228 STGTTRAIGVGREL
+228 STGTPRAIGLGREL
-242 EGLTKAGLTFPMEL
+242 EGLTKAGRTFPMEL
-256 AVTEFSFHG
+256 TVTEALFHG
-265 QRMFVGL
+265 ERMFVGL

-279 KRAEDISRQ
+279 KWAEDTSRQ
-288 ARGAAE
+288 AKAAAE

-330 TPQQQLYLNKIG
+330 VPRQQSYLTKIG
-342 NAGQSLLGII
+342 IAGQSLLGIV

-362 AGKLELEHITFS
+362 AGKLEAEHIVFS
-374 LDEVLRNLID
+374 FDELLRNVVD
-384 IVGQKAEEKGIV
+384 MVGQKAEEKGIA
-396 IVCSGAHKAPRSLIG
+396 IVCTVPREVPRSLIG

-418 ILINLVN
+418 ILINLVH

-430 SDKGEIVVGVMAED
+430 SDKGEVIVRVMAED
-444 VTLDKVR
+444 VAPDKVR
-451 LAFSVGDS
+451 LAFSVLDH
-459 GIGMSAEQV
+459 GIGMSADQV
-468 SNLFQSFNQA
+468 ANLFQSFNQA
-478 DTSFTRRYG
+478 DTSFTRRFG

-503 GGSISVES
+503 EGTISVES
-511 QLGKG
+511 EIGKG
-516 STFLFSAS
+516 STFLFSLNFA
-524 FGIAADKPQPM
+524 IATEEQFLARKSQ
-535 VREPRHNPLKRSVLI
+535 EKPLKRSVLI
-550 VDDSES
+550 VDDSEM
-556 ARKVLLSMVQ
+556 ARRLLLGMVQ
-566 AIGFLARAV
+566 ANGFLARAV

-585 VRGSQVG
+585 VHGSQVG

-615 IKAHPTLWPI
+615 IKEHPTLTPI
-625 PAILMISGFES
+625 PAIVMISAFES
-636 EEVMRGLSDPRFD
+636 EDVLRGLKQPRFD
-649 GFLVKPVTEA
+649 AFLVKPITEA

-665 ASICGETVEGPAS
+665 ASISGESLEGPA
-678 GFQPAPGCLPSEL
+678 GLQPTAGNLPFEL

-703 INRELASELLCDL
+703 INRDLASELLCDL
-716 GIRVG
+716 GIWTA
-721 IAVNGREGV
+721 IAVDGRQGV
-730 DQVLAE
+730 DQVLRQP
-736 AFDLVLMDIQ
+736 FDLVLMDIQ
-746 MPVMDGLTATKLI
+746 MPVMDGLAATRLI
-759 RSDDRFHD
+759 RADARFHD
-767 LRIIAMTANAMSGD
+767 LPIIAMTAHAMRGD

-795 KPINPD
+795 KPMNPAA
-801 TLSAVLS
+801 LSAILS
-808 RWMPVNPV
+808 RWMPAKPV
-816 DPPVPAVAARRNR
+816 DAPAPGVPQ

>member
-1 MTQPAKQDATGAPGA
+1 MGQPAEQQAAGASLPLA
-16 VPPEGVRPNILVVD
+16 RPNILIVD
-30 DRKENLLATEKIL
+30 DRRENLLATEKIL
-43 RHLDAGIFKAN
+43 RHLDAGVFTAN

-64 RHRFAVVLLDVQ
+64 RHRFAIVLLDVQ
-76 MPEMDGFETAMLMQE
+76 MPEMDGFETAVLMQE

-112 ATQAAEIGAVD
+112 AIQAAEIGAVD
-123 YIFKPINSEIL
+123 YIFKPISSEIL

-141 LDLYVQREEILKIQG
+141 LDLYEQREKLLKSQE
-156 ALADAE
+156 ALEDAQT
-162 ARLRTILDNVLDGI
+162 RLRTILDNVLDGI
-176 ITIDGSGTVISINPA
+176 IMIDGSGTVISINPA
-191 VVKMFGFEAGEVV
+191 VVNMFGYQAGDIV

-242 EGLTKAGLTFPMEL
+242 EGLTQAGLTFPMEL
-256 AVTEFSFHG
+256 TVTEVSFHG

-279 KRAEDISRQ
+279 KRAEDMSRR
-288 ARGAAE
+288 AKAAAE

-325 QRANP
+325 QRADP
-330 TPQQQLYLNKIG
+330 SPRQQTYLSKIG
-342 NAGQSLLGII
+342 IAGQSLLGIV

-362 AGKLELEHITFS
+362 AGKLEAERIAFS
-374 LDEVLRNLID
+374 LDEVLRNVVD
-384 IVGQKAEEKGIV
+384 IVGQKAEEKGTA
-396 IVCSGAHKAPRSLIG
+396 IVCTVTQEVPRSLIG
-411 DPLRLGQ
+411 DPMRLGQ
-418 ILINLVN
+418 ILINLVH

-430 SDKGEIVVGVMAED
+430 SDKGEIVVRVMAQD
-444 VTLDKVR
+444 ATLDKVR
-451 LAFSVGDS
+451 LAFSVRDH

-468 SNLFQSFNQA
+468 ANLFQSFNQA
-478 DTSFTRRYG
+478 DTSFTRKYG

-511 QLGKG
+511 EVGKG
-516 STFLFSAS
+516 STFS
-524 FGIAADKPQPM
+524 FCVSFAIATEEQFAARKSQDKVQ
-535 VREPRHNPLKRSVLI
+535 KRSVLI
-550 VDDSES
+550 VDDSEL
-556 ARKVLLSMVQ
+556 ARKLLVGMVQ
-566 AIGFLARAV
+566 ANGFLGRAV

-585 VRGSQVG
+585 VHGSQVG

-605 GIDGI
+605 GMDGI

-615 IKAHPTLWPI
+615 IKEHPTLTPI
-625 PAILMISGFES
+625 PAIVMISAFES
-636 EEVMRGLSDPRFD
+636 EDVLRGLKEPRFD
-649 GFLVKPVTEA
+649 AFLVKPIKETV
-659 LLMRTI
+659 LMRTI
-665 ASICGETVEGPAS
+665 ASISGENMGGPAS
-678 GFQPAPGCLPSEL
+678 RLPPAWEGLPFAL
-691 TGRRVLVVEDNE
+691 TGRRVLVVEDND
-703 INRELASELLCDL
+703 INRDLASELLGDL
-716 GIRVG
+716 GIRTA
-721 IAVNGREGV
+721 IAINGRQGV

-746 MPVMDGLTATKLI
+746 MPVLDGLAATRLI
-759 RSDDRFHD
+759 RSDARFHD
-767 LRIIAMTANAMSGD
+767 LPIIAMTAHAMRGD

-795 KPINPD
+795 KPINPA
-801 TLSAVLS
+801 TLSAILS
-808 RWMPVNPV
+808 RWMPARAV
-816 DPPVPAVAARRNR
+816 DPAAPGVAS